1 MSLNETKMT
10 AQSEKI
16 IIGLTGGIACGKST
30 AGKFFK
36 ELGWELISTDQIVSD
51 LLDED
56 DEVISDI
63 KSRWGD
69 IVWQDSSLERK
80 EIGRIVFRDPNERK
94 WLESIL
100 HPKVRSHWSNA
111 VEDSHFERI
120 IVEIP
125 LLFENNLEENFNY
138 TICVF
143 ASEQIQKERL
153 LHRGLTKDESNDRIR
168 SQLPT
173 KEKSRLA
180 DIVLLGEGSFSFLKR
195 QICHLHANIYKPV
208 C

>member
-1 MSLNETKMT
+1 MT

-69 IVWQDSSLERK
+69 IVWQDSSLERN

-100 HPKVRSHWSNA
+100 HPKVRSYWSDA

-125 LLFENNLEENFNY
+125 LLFENNLEENFNK

-143 ASEQIQKERL
+143 TS
-153 LHRGLTKDESNDRIR
+153 
-168 SQLPT
+168 
-173 KEKSRLA
+173 
-180 DIVLLGEGSFSFLKR
+180 
-195 QICHLHANIYKPV
+195 
-208 C
+208 

>member
-1 MSLNETKMT
+1 MSSK
-10 AQSEKI
+10 SEKI

-30 AGKFFK
+30 AGKFFH
-36 ELGWELISTDQIVSD
+36 ELGWELTSTDQIVSH

-80 EIGRIVFRDPNERK
+80 EIGSIVFRDPNERK

-143 ASEQIQKERL
+143 ALNK
-153 LHRGLTKDESNDRIR
+153 HKKKDYYIGD
-168 SQLPT
+168 
-173 KEKSRLA
+173 
-180 DIVLLGEGSFSFLKR
+180 
-195 QICHLHANIYKPV
+195 
-208 C
+208 